1 MNKVLVP
8 EPDDAILT
16 KSPDKKIKINELC
29 LNTIDNPKKEREMP
43 DSSE

>member
-8 EPDDAILT
+8 ELNNDILT
-16 KSPDKKIKINELC
+16 KSPDKKAKINELC